1 MTTLSKII
9 EHKIVGIIRGI
20 PPPDV
25 IKIVAAL
32 YDGGIKIVEVTLNS
46 PGALQVIEKLN
57 SIYKNKMLIGAGT
70 VLDKADAKAAILEG
84 AQFLISPVTVIEVIK
99 AAKDA
104 GIVSIPGAYTAT
116 EISLAHKSGADIVK
130 VFPAQ
135 DAAYIKNMLAPLNH
149 ILLMPTGGVNLT
161 NIKSFKVVGA
171 TAYGVGSSLVDNKIK
186 VNELY
191 LQDLTAKARSFIQ
204 AIQ

>member
-1 MTTLSKII
+1 MTALSKII
-9 EHKIVGIIRGI
+9 EHKIVSIIRGI
-20 PPPDV
+20 PPHDV
-25 IKIVAAL
+25 IEIVAAL

-46 PGALQVIEKLN
+46 PGALQVIEQLN

-70 VLDKADAKAAILEG
+70 VLDKADAKAAIVAG

-99 AAKDA
+99 AAKHA

-116 EISLAHKSGADIVK
+116 EILLAHKSGADIVK

-161 NIKSFKVVGA
+161 NIKSFKAAGA

-191 LQDLTAKARSFIQ
+191 LQNLTAKARSFIQ